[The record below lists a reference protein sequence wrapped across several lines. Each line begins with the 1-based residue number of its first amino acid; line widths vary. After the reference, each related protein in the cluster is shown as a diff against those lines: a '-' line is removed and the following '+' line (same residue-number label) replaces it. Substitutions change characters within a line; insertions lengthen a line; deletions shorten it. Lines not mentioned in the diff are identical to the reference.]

1 MKIYLTIIIALLVMC
16 IFFGIAWQS
25 EKNAREDRDRT
36 IMSLSGQKS
45 VLEKEI
51 EKRNQNAIE
60 LQKRNEKLEELAKQD
75 RFDWDA
81 DISNTFVI
89 LRLKDRIY

>member
-36 IMSLSGQKS
+36 IMSLSGQKT

>member
-36 IMSLSGQKS
+36 IMSLSGQKT

-60 LQKRNEKLEELAKQD
+60 LQKRNEKLEELA
-75 RFDWDA
+75 
-81 DISNTFVI
+81 N
-89 LRLKDRIY
+89 